1 VLKGDDAKPNT
12 APAVIDALRAVN
24 PWVDQ
29 ADFDHHGYGVVKADA
44 KAFDVTLQRVPSIK
58 KKSSA
63 KLPTTGFRYT
73 VARGQT
79 SIKGVNGP
87 PV

>member
-1 VLKGDDAKPNT
+1 VLKGNDANPNT
-12 APAVIDALRAVN
+12 APAIIDALRAVN

-29 ADFDHHGYGVVKADA
+29 ADFDHHGYGVVVATDKS
-44 KAFDVTLQRVPSIK
+44 FDVTLKRVQTIK
-58 KKSSA
+58 KKSNA
-63 KLPTTGFRYT
+63 TLPTTGFRYT

-87 PV
+87 PA